1 MAQYNIEM
9 NSYNGSTYDQLYPIT
24 TIKNVNDIK
33 LYCTLVGEKEYAIT
47 TSGRQTGRNYINNRA
62 SVDFEDILN
71 NAQVA
76 VIHTY
81 FTLLEGYSSSSGDD
95 FLGAGLYLALGANIS
110 LRPEDLEDPSANQ
123 GLFINSIRI
132 LDSSWYTRRNVEYY
146 SIYYPNFYNTGRN
159 GLFNFK
165 GNILAMGTIR
175 NIKWLYVIPSGSTGG
190 INFTGTVTLSTYRL
204 NI

>member
-24 TIKNVNDIK
+24 TIQNVNDIK

-47 TSGRQTGRNYINNRA
+47 TSGRQTGSNYINNRV

-71 NAQVA
+71 NTQVA

-81 FTLLEGYSSSSGDD
+81 FTLLEGYTSSIGDD
-95 FLGAGLYLALGANIS
+95 RLGAGLYLALGANIS
-110 LRPEDLEDPSANQ
+110 LDPDDLEDPSANS
-123 GLFINSIRI
+123 GLFIDSLRI

-146 SIYYPNFYNTGRN
+146 SIYYPDFYSTGLN
-159 GLFNFK
+159 GLYNFT
-165 GNILAMGTIR
+165 GNILQTSIIR
-175 NIKWLYVIPSGSTGG
+175 SIKWLYVIPSGATGG

-204 NI
+204 NT